1 MHRYFVYIL
10 CSRRNGTLYVG
21 VTNDIVRRVKEHKQ
35 KLIPGFTSKYNV
47 NKLAYAE
54 EYTYVY
60 DALQREKQLKQFYR
74 VDKLKLIEQFNPEW
88 HDLYYHLFNQS
99 PE

>member
-10 CSRRNGTLYVG
+10 CSKRNGTLYIG

-35 KLIPGFTSKYNV
+35 KLVPGFTTKYNV

-54 EYTYVY
+54 EYIYIQ

-74 VDKLKLIEQFNPEW
+74 IDKLRLIEQFNPEW
-88 HDLYYHLFNQS
+88 KDLYYDIFKQTS
-99 PE
+99 E

>member
-10 CSRRNGTLYVG
+10 CSKRNGTLYIG

-35 KLIPGFTSKYNV
+35 KLVPGFTTKY
-47 NKLAYAE
+47 
-54 EYTYVY
+54 EYIYIQ

-74 VDKLKLIEQFNPEW
+74 IDKLRLIEQFNPEW
-88 HDLYYHLFNQS
+88 KDLYYDIFKQTS
-99 PE
+99 E

>member
-10 CSRRNGTLYVG
+10 CSQRNGTLYIG

-47 NKLAYAE
+47 DKLAYAE
-54 EYTYVY
+54 EYQYVY
-60 DALQREKQLKQFYR
+60 DALQREKQLKQSYR
-74 VDKLKLIEQFNPEW
+74 ADKLRLIEQFNPDW
-88 HDLYYHLFNQS
+88 KDLYYHLFKQKA
-99 PE
+99 